1 MIKIFYDTETTGTNH
16 FKHCIHQLAGLV
28 EVDGEVVEEFDIR
41 MAPHPKAII
50 DPVALSVCGK
60 TEAEIRAYPD
70 FKIGKANF
78 CKMLEKYIDK
88 YDKKS
93 KAYLVGFNNLKFDN
107 EFLRM
112 LFDLSGDQFFASW
125 FYADSHDTMSLASV
139 YLQDRRADMP
149 SFKLKRVA
157 FTLGIGVDENGLHD
171 ALFDAKLT
179 RDIYRIVT
187 GLEIEI

>member
-16 FKHCIHQLAGLV
+16 FKHSIHQLSGLV
-28 EVDGEVVEEFDIR
+28 EVDGEVVETFDIR
-41 MAPHPKAII
+41 MAPHEKAII

-60 TEAEIRAYPD
+60 TEEELRSYPD
-70 FKIGKANF
+70 YRIGKANF
-78 CKMLEKYIDK
+78 CKMLSKYIDK

-112 LFDLSGDQFFASW
+112 LFDLCGDQFFASW
-125 FYADSHDTMSLASV
+125 FYADSHDTMCLASV

-157 FTLGIGVDENGLHD
+157 LTLGIEVDENGLHD

-179 RDIYRIVT
+179 REIYRIVT